1 MSEYNSIRV
10 EVVNGQFCWV
20 RLKHDMTGKVE
31 LFDTQQTFFFIMFTN
46 KQHKILKNVFASGV
60 ESLFDYF
67 CLCC

>member
-10 EVVNGQFCWV
+10 EVVVNGQFCWV

-46 KQHKILKNVFASGV
+46 KQHKIIIKKKM
-60 ESLFDYF
+60 
-67 CLCC
+67 